1 MTIMDEFHEMVSS
14 PHEFA
19 RNWKTETGGKVL
31 GYMCSNVPE
40 ELIYSTGVLPIR
52 LLGSNEPEDVTK
64 PYIFQAGYCS
74 FARDCFAQALQGRY
88 DYIDGITYSACCPH
102 IAEVYYDWQRYVPVS
117 FSYQLHLPTNLQ
129 GKHTKKYLTGE
140 LEDFKRS
147 LEEWVG
153 KGIHLDRFDN
163 AVEIYNRNRHLM
175 ADIYELLKDVKQK
188 ITAAEA
194 AEIAISGMLID
205 KEKHNQMLEQAIKE
219 IRAREGSVNSGPR
232 IMLLGS
238 VNNNIEVISFIES
251 LGAHVVVDDY
261 CTGRRYY
268 QTDVNFELNRI
279 AALAS
284 RLMARPPC
292 PLKDLPERRRPVY
305 YADII
310 DNFRVEGAI
319 YTFQRLCDP
328 HGLDYP
334 VIEKTFA
341 EKGVPMLKLE
351 LDYNV
356 PVGQLRTRTEAF
368 LEMLQSS

>member
-1 MTIMDEFHEMVSS
+1 M
-14 PHEFA
+14 
-19 RNWKTETGGKVL
+19 
-31 GYMCSNVPE
+31 
-40 ELIYSTGVLPIR
+40 
-52 LLGSNEPEDVTK
+52 
-64 PYIFQAGYCS
+64 
-74 FARDCFAQALQGRY
+74 
-88 DYIDGITYSACCPH
+88 
-102 IAEVYYDWQRYVPVS
+102 
-117 FSYQLHLPTNLQ
+117 
-129 GKHTKKYLTGE
+129 
-140 LEDFKRS
+140 
-147 LEEWVG
+147 
-153 KGIHLDRFDN
+153 
-163 AVEIYNRNRHLM
+163 
-175 ADIYELLKDVKQK
+175 
-188 ITAAEA
+188 
-194 AEIAISGMLID
+194 
-205 KEKHNQMLEQAIKE
+205 
-219 IRAREGSVNSGPR
+219 
-232 IMLLGS
+232 
-238 VNNNIEVISFIES
+238 
-251 LGAHVVVDDY
+251 VVDDY

-334 VIEKTFA
+334 VIEKTFT

>member
-1 MTIMDEFHEMVSS
+1 MSVMDEFHEMVSS

-19 RNWKTETGGKVL
+19 RDWKKETGGKVL

-117 FSYQLHLPTNLQ
+117 FAYQLHLPTNLQ
-129 GKHTKKYLTGE
+129 GKHSKKYLTGE

-163 AVEIYNRNRHLM
+163 AVKIYNRNRHLM
-175 ADIYELLKDVKQK
+175 AEIYELLKDDEQK

-194 AEIAISGMLID
+194 AEIAISGMLMD
-205 KEKHNQMLEQAIKE
+205 KERHNQMLEQAINE
-219 IRAREGSVNSGPR
+219 IRAREGSGNNGPR

-284 RLMARPPC
+284 RLMEKPPC
-292 PLKDLPERRRPVY
+292 PLKDLPERRRPGY

-334 VIEKTFA
+334 VIEKTFT

-368 LEMLQSS
+368 LEMLQSF